1 MTSGHV
7 GIKRQRS
14 AAGSQEEGARGSRNS
29 VQRPCGDGAR
39 GKEGSG
45 NHRPKWLE
53 AEEETRPGHGQG
65 QALKEH
71 GEGPKGIRYL

>member
-1 MTSGHV
+1 M
-7 GIKRQRS
+7 
-14 AAGSQEEGARGSRNS
+14 
-29 VQRPCGDGAR
+29 QRPCGDGAR